1 MLVLARPSILLRR
14 TSISSYSSVWKGRN
28 LSERSEEES
37 CRIVFISDTHSVHKR
52 LGLLPGGDILVHAG
66 DFTRSRPA
74 KPEEYK
80 EFSDWLVAQPHSHK
94 VLISGNRD
102 QLMDTAAKHEP
113 CERFWMRQMQ

>member
-1 MLVLARPSILLRR
+1 MSDK
-14 TSISSYSSVWKGRN
+14 SD
-28 LSERSEEES
+28 ES
-37 CRIVFISDTHSVHKR
+37 CQIVFISDTHSLHNR
-52 LGLLPGGDILVHAG
+52 LGVLPEGDILVHAG

-102 QLMDTAAKHEP
+102 QLMDTAAKVTAQHGIYTLFY
-113 CERFWMRQMQ
+113 RFA